1 VKSCIAAGICS
12 PDNAIGV
19 RQRNG
24 AQWEKKGKKTPF
36 SSCFL
41 ETPFASIAYPLR
53 LFSGQASQAIEA
65 QILAAMRA

>member
-1 VKSCIAAGICS
+1 MG
-12 PDNAIGV
+12 
-19 RQRNG
+19 
-24 AQWEKKGKKTPF
+24 KKGKKTPF